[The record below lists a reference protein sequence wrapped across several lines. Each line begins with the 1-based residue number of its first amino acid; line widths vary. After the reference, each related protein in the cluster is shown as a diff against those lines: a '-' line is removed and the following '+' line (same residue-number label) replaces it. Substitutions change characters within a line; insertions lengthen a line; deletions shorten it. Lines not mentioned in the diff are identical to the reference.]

1 MRNYTQQYINGE
13 WIDSESN
20 ETIDVI
26 NPATEE
32 VIGKVSKGNE
42 KDVEKAVQAAHDVY
56 LEFRHS
62 SVEERKQLLDRI
74 VEE

>member
-26 NPATEE
+26 NQQQKKLLEKLQ
-32 VIGKVSKGNE
+32 KVMK
-42 KDVEKAVQAAHDVY
+42 KT
-56 LEFRHS
+56 
-62 SVEERKQLLDRI
+62 
-74 VEE
+74 

>member
-32 VIGKVSKGNE
+32 VIEKLKVMKRRR
-42 KDVEKAVQAAHDVY
+42 KAVQAAHDVY

-62 SVEERKQLLDRI
+62 SVEERNNY
-74 VEE
+74 

>member
-26 NPATEE
+26 NPEQKKLLE
-32 VIGKVSKGNE
+32 KLQKVMK
-42 KDVEKAVQAAHDVY
+42 KT
-56 LEFRHS
+56 
-62 SVEERKQLLDRI
+62 
-74 VEE
+74 

>member
-26 NPATEE
+26 NPQQKKLLEKLQ
-32 VIGKVSKGNE
+32 KVMKRRR
-42 KDVEKAVQAAHDVY
+42 KAVQAAY
-56 LEFRHS
+56 
-62 SVEERKQLLDRI
+62 I
-74 VEE
+74 

>member
-26 NPATEE
+26 NPQQKKLLEKLQ
-32 VIGKVSKGNE
+32 KVMK
-42 KDVEKAVQAAHDVY
+42 KT
-56 LEFRHS
+56 
-62 SVEERKQLLDRI
+62 
-74 VEE
+74 